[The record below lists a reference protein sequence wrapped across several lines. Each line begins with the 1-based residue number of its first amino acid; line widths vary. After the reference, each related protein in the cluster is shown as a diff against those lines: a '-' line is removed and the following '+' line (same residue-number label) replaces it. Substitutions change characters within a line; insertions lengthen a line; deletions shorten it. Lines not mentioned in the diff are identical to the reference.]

1 MYTGNNPSALRSMEW
16 IRAALLLLLEQKK
29 YDQITIKEI
38 CQQAD
43 LSRQTFY
50 QMFTSKDEVIQYHFS
65 TLFREFEKKCNSSQN
80 GTISHITQHFFS
92 FFYEQRN
99 FIQILVAN
107 HLTFLLEQ
115 QFEVYLKEIA
125 LFRNINDKELHGDY
139 TTAYIA
145 GALTQV
151 LIHWFNHSFD
161 LSVEQLSLLVTETI
175 TGKYVWQLYSDY
187 ESTSANEP

>member
-16 IRAALLLLLEQKK
+16 IRSALLHLLKQEK
-29 YDQITIKEI
+29 YASITIKDI
-38 CQQAD
+38 CRQAD

-50 QMFTSKDEVIQYHFS
+50 QIFSSKEEVIQYHFS
-65 TLFREFEKKCNSSQN
+65 TLFREFETGSSSGQN
-80 GTISHITQHFFS
+80 DTIPHIAHHFFS
-92 FFYEQRN
+92 FFHAHRD

-107 HLTFLLEQ
+107 NLTFFLEQ
-115 QFEVYLKEIA
+115 QFEVYLKEID

-151 LIHWFNHSFD
+151 LVHWFQHSFELSIDD
-161 LSVEQLSLLVTETI
+161 LSELVTETI
-175 TGKYVWQLYSDY
+175 TGKYVRQLWPDCGR
-187 ESTSANEP
+187 A